1 MTDIINITPMK
12 RKETGN
18 HPRLYNSRI
27 IKTYVEYLSHKYP
40 RVDVNSLLSQA
51 GMTMYEVQ
59 DPAHW
64 FTQSQVDLFQKA
76 IVEATANPGIARE
89 AGQYTMSSKGLG
101 ALREYAL
108 GFVNPSAAYRLMGKI
123 YGIMSRGAR
132 VQTTKIGPRKVE
144 IIAAPMPGVE
154 EKPYQCENRMGS
166 FEALAALFTNRF
178 ARLEHPEC
186 FHRGDK
192 RCRYIIQWEET
203 HFGRWRR
210 ICNYT
215 ILASSVAMAVLYF
228 YLPIE
233 TFLHILLGDALLC
246 AGFSLISLKLERDSL
261 SETLKRQG
269 DVAAA
274 HLEEMNVRYNNAL
287 LVQETGQAISRFSDV
302 NSLLMKVM
310 QITEKRLDFDRG
322 AIWLVNR
329 DGTRLFFKCGYGYT
343 EEQERT
349 LQRAQFDLGKKDS
362 KGPLVLAFREQK
374 PILIND
380 MQEKVKELSAR
391 SVRMAHELEIR
402 SLLAVPI
409 VYEKE
414 SLGLLCADNV
424 HSRRPLM
431 QTDMS
436 LLVGIA
442 SQTAVSIIN
451 ARAFHQVKENERKY
465 RELVENANSIILRI
479 DTAGRIH
486 FLNEF
491 AQTLLG
497 YTEAEL
503 LGKSILDTIY
513 DTTQETRQAFRKLV
527 DDIALDPEKRAV
539 REEEVRTRQ
548 NRKLWITWTYKP
560 IFGQDGKLAEILC
573 IGNDVTE
580 LKAAEKAR
588 QELAVRL
595 QRAEKM
601 EAIGTLAGGVAHD
614 LNNILAGLVSYPELL
629 LMQLPEDSSLQKPLM
644 TIQKS
649 GEKAARIV
657 QDLLTLARRGVAVT
671 KVVDFNTI
679 VSDYLNSP
687 EFRDLEQHHPGI
699 SVDTCLEEAL
709 LFIKGSPVHLSKT
722 LMNLVSNAAEAM
734 PDGGTITISTSNAYI
749 DGASSLSH
757 HLQEGDYIL
766 LTVSDTGI
774 GISRDDLSRIFEPFY
789 TKKVMGRSGT
799 GLGMAVVWGT
809 IQDHDGYID
818 IHSQEG
824 EGTTFSIYLPA
835 TREKLVDMEKGFS
848 IGRYR
853 GNGESILVVDDM
865 EDQRE
870 IAVSMLSQLD
880 YRVSAVSSGEA
891 AVEYLRDQS
900 VDLVVLDMIM
910 APGIDGLETFRRI
923 LKIRPG
929 QPAIIV
935 SGFSES
941 RRVKEAQRLGVG
953 AYVKKPYL
961 LKNIAAAV
969 RSELDRCQ
977 KGGNAASADC
987 PVS

>member
-1 MTDIINITPMK
+1 MK
-12 RKETGN
+12 DQ
-18 HPRLYNSRI
+18 HRLYNSRI
-27 IKTYVEYLSHKYP
+27 IKIYTEYLGYRYP
-40 RVDVNSLLSQA
+40 RVDVDTILSRA
-51 GMTMYEVQ
+51 GMTRYEME

-64 FTQSQVDLFQKA
+64 FTQEQVDAFQ
-76 IVEATANPGIARE
+76 EAALAATGNPDIARE
-89 AGQYTMSSKGLG
+89 AGQYTTSSKGIG

-123 YGIMSRGAR
+123 YSIMSRGAS
-132 VQTTKIGPRKVE
+132 VQTTRIGPRKVE
-144 IIAAPMPGVE
+144 IIATPAPGVA

-166 FEALAALFTNRF
+166 FESLATLFTNRF
-178 ARLEHPEC
+178 AKLEHPEC

-192 RCRYIIQWEET
+192 HCRYLVQWEET
-203 HFGRWRR
+203 QFGRWRQIR
-210 ICNYT
+210 NVT
-215 ILASSVAMAVLYF
+215 ILASLVTMAALFFLLPLRSFVHVL
-228 YLPIE
+228 LADA
-233 TFLHILLGDALLC
+233 ILCLGL
-246 AGFSLISLKLERDSL
+246 SLVSLKMEKDSL
-261 SETLKRQG
+261 ADTLKKQG

-274 HLEEMNVRYNNAL
+274 HLEEMNIRYNNAL
-287 LVQETGQAISRFSDV
+287 LIQETGQAISRFSDV
-302 NSLLMKVM
+302 DRLLQEVM
-310 QITEKRLDFDRG
+310 RITEKRLDFDRG

-329 DGTRLFFKCGYGYT
+329 DRTRLMFKCGYGYT
-343 EEQERT
+343 EKQERI
-349 LQRAQFDLGKKDS
+349 LQKAQFDLSKKES
-362 KGPLVLAFREQK
+362 RGPLVLAFREQK

-380 MQEKVKELSAR
+380 MQEKVKDLSPR
-391 SVRMAHELEIR
+391 SVRLAEDLKIG
-402 SLLAVPI
+402 SLLSVPI
-409 VYEKE
+409 IYEKE
-414 SLGLLCADNV
+414 SLGLLCVDNV

-479 DTAGRIH
+479 DTTGHIN

-491 AQTLLG
+491 AQKLLG
-497 YTEAEL
+497 YSEIEL
-503 LGKSILDTIY
+503 LGKSILDTISEPTE
-513 DTTQETRQAFRKLV
+513 DARENFRALV
-527 DDIALDPEKRAV
+527 SDISLDPEKRVA
-539 REEEVRTRQ
+539 REEEVRTRE

-560 IFGQDGKLAEILC
+560 IFSPDGKLTEILC

-588 QELAVRL
+588 QELSLRL

-629 LMQLPEDSSLQKPLM
+629 LMQLPEGSSLEKPLM

-671 KVVDFNTI
+671 EVVDVNAI
-679 VSDYLNSP
+679 VSDYLSSP
-687 EFRDLEQHHPGI
+687 EFRDLEQHHPGV
-699 SVDTCLEEAL
+699 SVETRLEEEL
-709 LFIKGSPVHLSKT
+709 LSVKGSPVHLSKT

-734 PDGGTITISTSNAYI
+734 PDGGTIAIRTCNAYV
-749 DGASSLSH
+749 DAASPLSH
-757 HLQEGDYIL
+757 HLKEGDYIL

-774 GISRDDLSRIFEPFY
+774 GISRDDMSRIFEPFY

-818 IHSQEG
+818 IDSREG

-835 TREKLVDMEKGFS
+835 TREKPLDMEQGFS
-848 IGRYR
+848 VGEYR
-853 GNGESILVVDDM
+853 GKGESILVVDDM

-870 IAVSMLSQLD
+870 IAASMLTQLG

-891 AVEYLRDQS
+891 AVKYLRSHD
-900 VDLVVLDMIM
+900 VDLIVLDMIM
-910 APGIDGLETFRRI
+910 VPGIDGLETYRRI

-929 QPAIIV
+929 QKAIIV

-941 RRVKEAQRLGVG
+941 KRVKEAQRLGVG
-953 AYVKKPYL
+953 TYVKKPYL
-961 LKNIAAAV
+961 LKNIATAVGTELKRRRRECAAATPS
-969 RSELDRCQ
+969 RPLS
-977 KGGNAASADC
+977 
-987 PVS
+987 

>member
-1 MTDIINITPMK
+1 MEDQ
-12 RKETGN
+12 R
-18 HPRLYNSRI
+18 RLYNSRI
-27 IKTYVEYLSHKYP
+27 IKIYTEYLGYRYP
-40 RVDVNSLLSQA
+40 RINVDTILSRA
-51 GMTMYEVQ
+51 GMTRYEME

-64 FTQSQVDLFQKA
+64 FTQEQVDAFQ
-76 IVEATANPGIARE
+76 EASLSATGNPDIARE
-89 AGQYTMSSKGLG
+89 AGQYTTSSKGIG

-123 YGIMSRGAR
+123 HSIMSRGAS
-132 VQTTKIGPRKVE
+132 VQTTRIGPRKVE
-144 IIAAPMPGVE
+144 IIATPAPGVA

-166 FEALAALFTNRF
+166 FESLATLFTNRF
-178 ARLEHPEC
+178 AKLEHPEC

-192 RCRYIIQWEET
+192 HCRYIVQWEET
-203 HFGRWRR
+203 QFGRWRQIR
-210 ICNYT
+210 NYT
-215 ILASSVAMAVLYF
+215 ILASLIAMTALFFVLP
-228 YLPIE
+228 LHN
-233 TFLHILLGDALLC
+233 FLHVLLVDAIVCLGL
-246 AGFSLISLKLERDSL
+246 SQISLKMEKDSL
-261 SETLKRQG
+261 SETLKKQG

-287 LVQETGQAISRFSDV
+287 LIQETGQAISRFSDV
-302 NSLLMKVM
+302 DSLLQEVM
-310 QITEKRLDFDRG
+310 RITEKRLDFDRG

-329 DGTRLFFKCGYGYT
+329 DRTRLLFKCGYGYT

-349 LQRAQFDLGKKDS
+349 LQTTQFDLSKKDS
-362 KGPLVLAFREQK
+362 RGPLVLAFREQK

-380 MQEKVKELSAR
+380 MREKEPELSPR
-391 SVRMAHELEIR
+391 SVQLAHDLEIG
-402 SLLAVPI
+402 SLLSVPI
-409 VYEKE
+409 VYERE
-414 SLGLLCADNV
+414 SLGLLCVDNV

-479 DTAGRIH
+479 DTAGHIN

-491 AQTLLG
+491 AQKLLG
-497 YTEAEL
+497 FSEAEL
-503 LGKSILDTIY
+503 LGKSILEIISEPTGDAR
-513 DTTQETRQAFRKLV
+513 ENFRALV
-527 DDIALDPEKRAV
+527 SDISLDPEKRVA
-539 REEEVRTRQ
+539 REEEVRTREG
-548 NRKLWITWTYKP
+548 RKLWITWTYKP
-560 IFGQDGKLAEILC
+560 IFAPDGELVEILC

-588 QELAVRL
+588 QELALRL

-629 LMQLPEDSSLQKPLM
+629 LMQLPEGSSLKKPLM

-671 KVVDFNTI
+671 KVVDFNAV

-699 SVDTCLEEAL
+699 VVDTRLEEGL
-709 LFIKGSPVHLSKT
+709 LFIRGSPIHLSKT

-734 PDGGTITISTSNAYI
+734 PDGGTITISTCNAYI
-749 DGASSLSH
+749 DGASPLSH
-757 HLQEGDYIL
+757 HLKEGDYIL

-818 IHSQEG
+818 IHSREG

-835 TREKLVDMEKGFS
+835 TREKPVDMEKGFS

-853 GNGESILVVDDM
+853 GSGESILVVDDM

-891 AVEYLRDQS
+891 AVEYLRDHS

-910 APGIDGLETFRRI
+910 VPGIDGLETFRRI

-941 RRVKEAQRLGVG
+941 KRVKEAQRLGVG

-969 RSELDRCQ
+969 RSELDRRQ
-977 KGGNAASADC
+977 KDVDTASPDC

>member
-1 MTDIINITPMK
+1 MAPMK
-12 RKETGN
+12 QEEMDN
-18 HPRLYNSRI
+18 QPRLYNSRI
-27 IKTYVEYLSHKYP
+27 INVYIEHLAHSYP
-40 RVDVNSLLSQA
+40 HVDVDAVLSRA
-51 GMTMYEVQ
+51 GMTRYEVE

-64 FTQSQVDLFQKA
+64 FTQRQVDMFQ
-76 IVEATANPGIARE
+76 EAAVAATGNPIIAKE
-89 AGQYTMSSKGLG
+89 AGQYTTSSKGLG

-108 GFVNPSAAYRLMGKI
+108 GFVNPSAAYRLLGKI
-123 YGIMSRGAR
+123 YGLMSRGAK
-132 VQTTKIGPRKVE
+132 VQTNKMGPRKVV
-144 IIAAPMPGVE
+144 IIVTPAPGVE

-166 FEALAALFTNRF
+166 FESLATLFTNQP
-178 ARLEHPEC
+178 AGLEHPEC

-192 RCRYIIQWEET
+192 HCRYIVQWEET
-203 HFGRWRR
+203 HFGRWKR
-210 ICNYT
+210 IRNYT
-215 ILASSVAMAVLYF
+215 ILASIVAMAVV
-228 YLPIE
+228 YLFVPLQA
-233 TFLHILLGDALLC
+233 FLHILFADVLLC
-246 AGFSLISLKLERDSL
+246 MGLSLTSLKLERDSL
-261 SETLKRQG
+261 AETLKKQG

-274 HLEEMNVRYNNAL
+274 HMEEMNIRYNNAL
-287 LVQETGQAISRFSDV
+287 LIQETGQAISRFSDV
-302 NSLLMKVM
+302 DRLLQEVM
-310 QITEKRLDFDRG
+310 RITEKRLDFDRG
-322 AIWLVNR
+322 VIWLASSDR
-329 DGTRLFFKCGYGYT
+329 TRLIFKCGYGYSQ
-343 EEQERT
+343 EQERKLLRT
-349 LQRAQFDLGKKDS
+349 QFDLRKKSS

-380 MQEKVKELSAR
+380 MQEKEKDLSAR
-391 SVRMAHELEIR
+391 SVRLAHDLEIT
-402 SLLAVPI
+402 SLLSVPI

-414 SLGLLCADNV
+414 SLGLLCVDNV

-479 DTAGRIH
+479 DTAGHIN
-486 FLNEF
+486 FMNEF
-491 AQTLLG
+491 AQKLLG
-497 YTEAEL
+497 YTEEEL
-503 LGKSILDTIY
+503 LGESILDTIS
-513 DTTQETRQAFRKLV
+513 DTTEETRQGFHKLV
-527 DDIALDPEKRAV
+527 SDIGLDPEKRVA
-539 REEEVRTRQ
+539 REEEVRTKG
-548 NRKLWITWTYKP
+548 NKKLWITWTYKP
-560 IFGQDGKLAEILC
+560 IFGTDGKLAEILC

-580 LKAAEKAR
+580 LKAAERAR

-629 LMQLPEDSSLQKPLM
+629 LMQIPEGSSLKKPLL

-671 KVVDFNTI
+671 EIVDFNRI
-679 VSDYLNSP
+679 VSEYLHSP
-687 EFRDLEQHHPGI
+687 EFNDLRQRHPGVTFTT
-699 SVDTCLEEAL
+699 SLEEAL

-734 PDGGTITISTSNAYI
+734 PDGGTIGIGTRNVYI
-749 DGASSLSH
+749 DATSMLSH
-757 HLQEGDYIL
+757 HLKEGDYVL
-766 LTVSDTGI
+766 LTVSDNGI

-809 IQDHDGYID
+809 IQDHEGYID
-818 IHSQEG
+818 IHSEEG
-824 EGTTFSIYLPA
+824 RGTIFSVYLPA
-835 TREKLVDMEKGFS
+835 TREKPAASEKAFS
-848 IGRYR
+848 IGRFR
-853 GNGESILVVDDM
+853 AKGESVLVVDDM

-870 IAVSMLSQLD
+870 IAVNMLSQLD
-880 YRVSAVSSGEA
+880 YRVTAAASGEE
-891 AVEYLRDQS
+891 AVEYLRNHT

-910 APGIDGLETFRRI
+910 APGIDGLETFKRI
-923 LKIRPG
+923 LKINPG
-929 QPAIIV
+929 QRAVIV

-941 RRVKEAQRLGVG
+941 KRVKEAQRLGVG

-961 LKNIAAAV
+961 LKNIATAV
-969 RSELDRCQ
+969 RSELDRRR
-977 KGGNAASADC
+977 
-987 PVS
+987 P